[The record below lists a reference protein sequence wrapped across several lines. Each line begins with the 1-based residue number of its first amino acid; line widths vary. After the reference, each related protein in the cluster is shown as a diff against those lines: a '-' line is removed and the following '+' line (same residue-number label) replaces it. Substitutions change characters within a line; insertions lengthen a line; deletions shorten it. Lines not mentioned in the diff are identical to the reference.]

1 MLPSNVS
8 EFETTSP
15 SPDKKGKRRGGGL
28 LILLGLLIVLV
39 AVIVVAV
46 SRLPSTSLS
55 RPSATAVPAQTSRQT
70 PVAARTPA
78 GTPAD
83 ANTQRSIQQ
92 VIQQLDDAQA
102 EAIATSNPNVMA
114 ATATPEFYQEQVAT
128 NQDLVDNGVTEV
140 KLINIE
146 WGDIVVNGTTATATA
161 WETWSTTFEDG
172 TTMQARDRNVYT
184 LVQQDG
190 TWKVQS
196 DDHPDQPA
204 ATPGQQPAAP
214 GAGR

>member
-28 LILLGLLIVLV
+28 FVLLGLLVVLV
-39 AVIVVAV
+39 AVIAVAV
-46 SRLPSTSLS
+46 SRLPTTSLS
-55 RPSATAVPAQTSRQT
+55 RPAATAVPNQTSRQT
-70 PVAARTPA
+70 PVAA

-83 ANTQRSIQQ
+83 AETQRTIQQ
-92 VIQQLDDAQA
+92 IIQQLDQAQA
-102 EAIATSNPNVMA
+102 EAIATKDPNVMA
-114 ATATPEFYQEQVAT
+114 ATSTPEFYQEQIAT

-146 WGDIVVNGTTATATA
+146 WGDILVNGPTATATA

-184 LVQQDG
+184 LVQQNG
-190 TWKVQS
+190 SWKVRS
-196 DDHPDQPA
+196 DDHPDEQPT
-204 ATPGQQPAAP
+204 TPGQQPAAP

>member
-15 SPDKKGKRRGGGL
+15 SPDKKGKRGGGGL
-28 LILLGLLIVLV
+28 LVLLGLLIVLV
-39 AVIVVAV
+39 AVIAVAV
-46 SRLPSTSLS
+46 SRLPTTSLS
-55 RPSATAVPAQTSRQT
+55 RPAATAVPNQAPRQT
-70 PVAARTPA
+70 PVAA
-78 GTPAD
+78 GNPAD
-83 ANTQRSIQQ
+83 PDTQRAIQQ
-92 VIQQLDDAQA
+92 VIRQLDEAQA
-102 EAIATSNPNVMA
+102 EAIATKNPDVMA
-114 ATATPEFYQEQVAT
+114 ATATPEFYQDQIAT

-140 KLINIE
+140 RLNTNE

-184 LVQQDG
+184 LVQQNG
-190 TWKVQS
+190 TWKVQA
-196 DDHPDQPA
+196 DDHPDEQPTA
-204 ATPGQQPAAP
+204 PGQQPAAP